1 VCFSCFCRWRWLSPP
16 AEEDREEEDFWS
28 TDFWSPSAAA
38 RGFLVS
44 ISDGGALEHAPP
56 AVPASNSCAEGFP
69 CNFRL
74 FEDYFVKFELFD
86 VIFIYFL
93 NICNLYWGCKKKEK
107 KKKTTKK
114 RKRKRKKR
122 ETKMYVCI
130 YFRDFLWWDG
140 KRIKKN
146 LIFWSDHG
154 VEVQT
159 CTEVVFLKS
168 DEKTKFFKLI

>member
-16 AEEDREEEDFWS
+16 AEEDREEEDSWS
-28 TDFWSPSAAA
+28 TDFWSPLAAA
-38 RGFLVS
+38 RETTRRQWRGRVGTRAASCSCLQFLCRR
-44 ISDGGALEHAPP
+44 
-56 AVPASNSCAEGFP
+56 VPLQFQTVRGLFCKVWIIW
-69 CNFRL
+69 CNFYL
-74 FEDYFVKFELFD
+74 FFE
-86 VIFIYFL
+86 YY
-93 NICNLYWGCKKKEK
+93 NLYWGCKKKRKKEKNNK
-107 KKKTTKK
+107 KKKKK
-114 RKRKRKKR
+114 KKKR

-130 YFRDFLWWDG
+130 YFRDFLWWDD

-168 DEKTKFFKLI
+168 DEKTKFFKLL